1 MAPRRMHTCSSDDP
15 RRQELRGDERELKA
29 TGLAAPRGCVRH
41 LSVQAYLLNLLSSD
55 WVLSLVTWNVVR
67 WSASPCAR
75 GAASVARGAGC
86 SADALARWV
95 SMSVFG
101 GGRQGGSVFGGG
113 GGGGGGSVFGGGGG
127 GGGGSVFGG
136 GGGGGGKGGGKGK
149 GKGKGGGGK
158 GKGKGGGSAFGGS
171 AFGGGGGGSF
181 GGGQAGGSAFGGAAA
196 ASGGGLF
203 GAAPAPAAARC
214 GNKRGSAAAA
224 PIPAAAT
231 SGSGLFEAAPAPAAA
246 TSGQSGTGR
255 PPFKVEMDHDS
266 STPGG
271 ATKSSY
277 HAITMMSAY
286 QVWPTPT

>member
-1 MAPRRMHTCSSDDP
+1 M
-15 RRQELRGDERELKA
+15 KA
-29 TGLAAPRGCVRH
+29 TGIAPRGCVGH
-41 LSVQAYLLNLLSSD
+41 LSVQAYTRDDKFETLH
-55 WVLSLVTWNVVR
+55 TRPAYFNVVR

-181 GGGQAGGSAFGGAAA
+181 GGGQAGGSAFGGGSSAF
-196 ASGGGLF
+196 GGG
-203 GAAPAPAAARC
+203 G
-214 GNKRGSAAAA
+214 GG
-224 PIPAAAT
+224 
-231 SGSGLFEAAPAPAAA
+231 G
-246 TSGQSGTGR
+246 GQGGR
-255 PPFKVEMDHDS
+255 PVVATEVKQDMMAALQ
-266 STPGG
+266 G
-271 ATKSSY
+271 AL
-277 HAITMMSAY
+277 I
-286 QVWPTPT
+286 